1 MSTNETFDLAGP
13 AGRLEAILMLPDG
26 APQAAAV
33 VCHAH
38 PLQGGVMHFK
48 VVFRVAKALQAEN
61 VAALRFNFRGVGRS
75 EGRHDDGRGE
85 QDDVRAGLDELAR
98 RFPGLP
104 LLAGGFSF
112 GSVMALRAGCA
123 DARVRALVALGFPMS
138 MVQDPSFLDTCTRPR
153 LFVQGANDPFGPGP
167 ALGELVAKL
176 PEPRQAVIVPEAD
189 HFFSGHLEEMQEA
202 VRAWAATRPWET
214 R

>member
-1 MSTNETFDLAGP
+1 VSTNETFDLAGP

-75 EGRHDDGRGE
+75 EGRHDEGRGE
-85 QDDVRAGLDELAR
+85 QDDVRAALDFLRAQA
-98 RFPGLP
+98 PGLP
-104 LLAGGFSF
+104 IWIAGFSF
-112 GSVMALRAGCA
+112 G
-123 DARVRALVALGFPMS
+123 ARVGLTVGGRSDDVVKLFGVGLALEMFDYHFLESCPKPKAIIQAAQDEYGGRDAIEAAVGVMSEPKRLWVVDGASHLFPGH
-138 MVQDPSFLDTCTRPR
+138 LDTFER
-153 LFVQGANDPFGPGP
+153 A
-167 ALGELVAKL
+167 
-176 PEPRQAVIVPEAD
+176 AD
-189 HFFSGHLEEMQEA
+189 EA
-202 VRAWAATRPWET
+202 VAWLQASIA
-214 R
+214 